1 MNREELDIDIKDI
14 FYKLRCIMFPMPFLG
29 FKRAIVKEKPD
40 FWGPLLV
47 ILLYAFVSL
56 YGQFK
61 VVSWIV
67 TIWFVGSFIIFLLAR
82 VLGGEV
88 SLCDMC
94 WLLCGCS
101 SFTLSLICSNLTF
114 L

>member
-61 VVSWIV
+61 VSLKV
-67 TIWFVGSFIIFLLAR
+67 IIF
-82 VLGGEV
+82 V
-88 SLCDMC
+88 DK
-94 WLLCGCS
+94 
-101 SFTLSLICSNLTF
+101 
-114 L
+114 